1 MQEQKKFRYV
11 YNGKEVDREK
21 FEELTSGS
29 FKWFEGDSIVSVP
42 FSAVDDFFNGEFK
55 SKRQINDRIKSIL
68 NIDSRPIVKD
78 SSKST
83 LMNVTDCKFTMCGQK
98 NCICCYPTKNTNS
111 TRHKSKEGETHIF
124 KTATEQREKIELLK
138 QYLLN
143 QPPVQNDINKIIE
156 IFLSGTED
164 ELKNMISKEKIKIEG
179 KDDVITSSNRGEKE
193 TMEGLKYN
201 NLKPSLDIV
210 INRQF
215 PKALQL
221 IALATEYGH
230 KKYMEND
237 FNYLNYKSVKGG
249 SQTYFD
255 ANARHSTDRNGLDE
269 SGLPHIIHAVW
280 SSLAGLELWAEENN
294 IDVKEFT
301 EKFMKNLHNSK

>member
-1 MQEQKKFRYV
+1 MQEQNKFRYV
-11 YNGKEVDREK
+11 YNGKEVDRK
-21 FEELTSGS
+21 QFEELAGDN
-29 FKWFEGDSIVSVP
+29 FKWFDGNSIVSVP
-42 FSAVDDFFNGEFK
+42 FSSFDSFFDGEYR
-55 SKRQINDRIKSIL
+55 SNRQINNHIKSIL
-68 NIDSRPIVKD
+68 DLPTI
-78 SSKST
+78 
-83 LMNVTDCKFTMCGQK
+83 DCKFTMCGQK

-124 KTATEQREKIELLK
+124 KTTTEQREKIELLK

-143 QPPVQNDINKIIE
+143 QPSVQNDINKIIE

-164 ELKNMISKEKIKIEG
+164 ELKNMISKEKIKMEG

-193 TMEGLKYN
+193 ALQGLKYN

-230 KKYMEND
+230 NKYIEND
-237 FNYLNYKSVKGG
+237 SNYLNYKSVKGG

-255 ANARHSTDRNGLDE
+255 ASARHSTDRNGLDE

-294 IDVKEFT
+294 INVKEFT